1 MTNVLEGAVRCL
13 TCGRV
18 LIGEGK
24 AEEIHEIIIRQLC
37 PEPAE
42 TDLWIKVCYQCR
54 TVVYGMLYSALVR
67 QTMGTDNRATQ
78 KPRAAI
84 DLNMGS

>member
-1 MTNVLEGAVRCL
+1 MTDILEGAVRCL

-18 LIGEGK
+18 LSGESK

-42 TDLWIKVCYQCR
+42 TDLWIKVCYHCR
-54 TVVYGMLYSALVR
+54 TVVYRLLYSALVR
-67 QTMGTDNRATQ
+67 QVMSTDNRATQ
-78 KPRAAI
+78 NAACRY
-84 DLNMGS
+84 